1 MAIEGKGEGKLGRRL
16 RLGMVGGGQG
26 AFIGAV
32 HRIAAR
38 LDDRYELVAGAL
50 SSDPAR
56 ARASAAE
63 LRIAPERA
71 YASFEEMAQ
80 KEAARDDGIDAVAI
94 VTPNHLHHPAAKAFL
109 EAGIH
114 VICDKPMTTTVDD
127 ALDLVRTVRRT
138 GLVFGLTHNYT
149 GHPLV
154 REARERVA
162 AGELGAIRVVQAE
175 YPQDWLTTRLEAT
188 GQKQA
193 AWRTDPA
200 QSGGGAIG
208 DIGTHAYNLAGFV
221 TRARRRESLCADLS
235 TFVAGRRVDDNCNV
249 LLRYAGGARGMLWAC
264 QVAPGNENALRV
276 RVYGDKG
283 GLEWQQEAPDLLHLF
298 RVRRAAAGDHARRP
312 RRRRG
317 RGRGQ
322 PHPARPLRGLSRG
335 VRQHLH
341 RLRRADRGARSRGA
355 SRRSGR
361 ASCPRSRMA
370 RAASPSSPRRSSR
383 ARAAACGPTCASIC
397 ERPRLRPRAPAATTA
412 CARLGRAARRASTDL
427 GGNDPA

>member
-1 MAIEGKGEGKLGRRL
+1 MAIEGKAEGAITRRL

-50 SSDPAR
+50 SSDPKR

-71 YASFEEMAQ
+71 YASFEEMAA
-80 KEAARDDGIDAVAI
+80 KEAARDDGIDVVAI
-94 VTPNHLHHPAAKAFL
+94 VTPNHVHHPAAKAFL

-127 ALDLVRTVRRT
+127 ALDLVQTVRRT

-149 GHPLV
+149 GHPMA
-154 REARERVA
+154 REARARVR
-162 AGELGAIRVVQAE
+162 AGELGAIRVVQVE
-175 YPQDWLTTRLEAT
+175 YPQDWLTTKLEDT

-200 QSGGGAIG
+200 RSGAGGAIG
-208 DIGTHAYNLAGFV
+208 DIGSHAYNLAGFI
-221 TRARRRESLCADLS
+221 TGLEAESLCADLS
-235 TFVAGRRVDDNCNV
+235 TFVSGRRVDDNCNV

-276 RVYGDKG
+276 RVYGEDG
-283 GLEWQQEAPDLLHLF
+283 GLEWQQERPDRLQVF
-298 RVRRAAAGDHARRP
+298 AFGQPPQVISRAGAGASEAAAKVTRIPPGHVEGYLEAFANIYTGCAELVAAKLEAREP
-312 RRRRG
+312 D
-317 RGRGQ
+317 
-322 PHPARPLRGLSRG
+322 PDARLVPSVEDGARG
-335 VRQHLH
+335 VKFIT
-341 RLRRADRGARSRGA
+341 AAVESSSRGA
-355 SRRSGR
+355 VW
-361 ASCPRSRMA
+361 
-370 RAASPSSPRRSSR
+370 
-383 ARAAACGPTCASIC
+383 
-397 ERPRLRPRAPAATTA
+397 
-412 CARLGRAARRASTDL
+412 TDL
-427 GGNDPA
+427 RLAL